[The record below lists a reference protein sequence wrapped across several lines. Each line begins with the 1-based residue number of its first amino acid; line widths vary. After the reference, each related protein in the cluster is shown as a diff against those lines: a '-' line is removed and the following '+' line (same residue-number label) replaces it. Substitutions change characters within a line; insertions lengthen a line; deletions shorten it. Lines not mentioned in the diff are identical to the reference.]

1 MRSLRENMQ
10 RQKKEGTRAEPGRK
24 KTERRGGDRGRVK
37 ASGREGN
44 PGRIMSQERISQS
57 DVGDGSKEVKEL
69 LGNQFQ
75 VWPLS
80 IMRPPSGQGL
90 CTQGSAPPCD

>member
-1 MRSLRENMQ
+1 MQ

-24 KTERRGGDRGRVK
+24 QMERRGGDRGKSESIRKGGKSRKNHVT
-37 ASGREGN
+37 GEN
-44 PGRIMSQERISQS
+44 FTVI
-57 DVGDGSKEVKEL
+57 DVGNGSKEVKEL

-75 VWPLS
+75 MWPLS